1 MKKILSFGASNSK
14 KSINKTLAI
23 YAANQIKDVDIII
36 ADLNDFE
43 LPIYNFDLENESGIP
58 QKAQDFKELIDQ
70 ADGIIISLAEHNG
83 MPTTVFKNLF
93 DWISRIDAKA
103 WNEKSMLLLATS
115 PGARGAQSV
124 LGIMKGVFTR
134 FGAQITDDF
143 SLPTFYDNFSEEG
156 IKNEE
161 LKKELEQKINTFET
175 SIKL

>member
-23 YAANQIKDVDIII
+23 YAANQIMDVEIII

-58 QKAQDFKELIDQ
+58 QKAQDFRALIEQ

-83 MPTTVFKNLF
+83 MPTAVFKNLF

-124 LGIMKGVFTR
+124 LELMKGVFTR
-134 FGAQITDDF
+134 FGAQITGDF

-161 LKKELEQKINTFET
+161 LNKELDQKIKSFET
-175 SIKL
+175 SVKQ

>member
-14 KSINKTLAI
+14 KSINKMLAI
-23 YAANQIKDVDIII
+23 YAANQIKEVEIIM

-43 LPIYNFDLENESGIP
+43 LPIYSYDLESENGIP

-70 ADGIIISLAEHNG
+70 ADGIIISFAEHNG
-83 MPTTVFKNLF
+83 MPTAAFKNLF

-103 WNEKSMLLLATS
+103 WNNKAMFLLATS

-124 LGIMKGVFTR
+124 LELMKGVFTR
-134 FGAQITDDF
+134 FGAQIKADF
-143 SLPTFYDNFSEEG
+143 SLPVFYDNFSEEG

-161 LKKELEQKINTFET
+161 LNKELEQKIKSFET
-175 SIKL
+175 SLK